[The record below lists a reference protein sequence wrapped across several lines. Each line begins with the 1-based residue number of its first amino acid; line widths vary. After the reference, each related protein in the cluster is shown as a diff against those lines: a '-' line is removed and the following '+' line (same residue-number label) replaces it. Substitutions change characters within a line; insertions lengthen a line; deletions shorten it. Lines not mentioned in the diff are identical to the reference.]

1 MPKLSVI
8 ARSVYA
14 IPASQNRS
22 ERAFSGAGRG
32 RVLNDLRTTLDP
44 DHVEELLLLRSQ
56 YRQAHEKHNDDAD

>member
-1 MPKLSVI
+1 MPKLSAI

-22 ERAFSGAGRG
+22 ERAFSGAGH
-32 RVLNDLRTTLDP
+32 VLTDLRTSLDP
-44 DHVEELLLLRSQ
+44 DHVDELLQ